1 MTDNLHDD
9 LLRDPMGDTLGD
21 NQPPVVSVSELSG
34 DVKRTVED
42 KFAYVRVRGEIS
54 GFKRAASG
62 HLYMALKDADAVID
76 AVCWKGNA
84 SKLEIQP
91 EDGLEVIAT
100 GRVTTYAARS
110 KYQLIIER
118 VEVAGEGAL
127 LKMIEERRKRLAAEG
142 LFDAEQK
149 RPIPFLPEV
158 IGVVTSPTGAVIRD
172 ILHRLEDRFPRH
184 VLLWPVVVQGN
195 TAAAQVT
202 AAIEGFNRI
211 APGVPVPR
219 PDLLIVARGGGSL
232 EDLMAFNE
240 ENVVRAAAASD
251 IPLIS
256 AVGHE
261 TDTTLIDFASDRRAP
276 TPTAAAEMA
285 VPVRADLIAQV
296 VEDEARLTGGMTRFL
311 RGRTQEVTA
320 LDRGL
325 PAPRRILEA
334 AMQRVDDWAERLGPG
349 ALRLL
354 QAKGDA
360 VAGQGRQLV
369 KPDQY
374 VDAKR
379 RELDSWVAQ
388 LAAAKAGT
396 EAVIRRDLRDV
407 GAFSGRLAQAQKRF
421 LNVTGE
427 KLDGLQ
433 KLLESY
439 SYKSVL
445 ERGFVLVRDAGGAPV
460 LSADALS
467 PGDGI
472 ALTFRDSGHVGARVN
487 SVGLD
492 DAADG
497 VVSKAPCGT
506 KPNRKPARKPA
517 RKPRTDESDD
527 PQGSLL

>member
-9 LLRDPMGDTLGD
+9 LLSDPMGDPVGD

-42 KFAYVRVRGEIS
+42 KFAYVRVRGEVS

-76 AVCWKGNA
+76 AVCWKGVA
-84 SKLEIQP
+84 GKLEVQP

-100 GRVTTYAARS
+100 GRVTTYASRS
-110 KYQLIIER
+110 KYQLIIDR

-142 LFDAEQK
+142 LFDADRK
-149 RPIPFLPEV
+149 REIPFLPEV
-158 IGVVTSPTGAVIRD
+158 IGVVTSPTGAVIQD

-211 APGVPVPR
+211 APGGAVPR

-296 VEDEARLTGGMTRFL
+296 AEDEARLTGGMTRLL
-311 RGRTQEVTA
+311 RGRGQELTA
-320 LDRGL
+320 LGRGL

-349 ALRLL
+349 LLRLL
-354 QAKGDA
+354 RTKEEL

-369 KPDQY
+369 RPDQY
-374 VDAKR
+374 VDARR
-379 RELDSWVAQ
+379 RELDSWVSQ
-388 LAAAKAGT
+388 LAAAKAAT
-396 EAVIRRDLRDV
+396 EAGIKRDLRDV
-407 GAFSGRLAQAQKRF
+407 GSFAGRLDQAQVRLREQAGRRLKS
-421 LNVTGE
+421 VA
-427 KLDGLQ
+427 D
-433 KLLESY
+433 LLESY
-439 SYKSVL
+439 SYKGVL
-445 ERGFVLVRDAGGAPV
+445 ARGFVLVRDGAGAPV
-460 LSADALS
+460 LSADMLA
-467 PGDGI
+467 PGDRI
-472 ALTFRDSGHVGARVN
+472 ALTFRDDGHVAATVDNVGSEDGAGATAARAPKKATPRRKSAPVKN
-487 SVGLD
+487 SD
-492 DAADG
+492 
-497 VVSKAPCGT
+497 S
-506 KPNRKPARKPA
+506 
-517 RKPRTDESDD
+517 SDD

>member
-1 MTDNLHDD
+1 MSDNLHDD
-9 LLRDPMGDTLGD
+9 LLSDPVGD
-21 NQPPVVSVSELSG
+21 NQPPVVSVAELSS

-42 KFAYVRVRGEIS
+42 KFAYVRVRGEVS

-76 AVCWKGNA
+76 AVCWKGVA
-84 SKLEIQP
+84 GRLEVQP
-91 EDGLEVIAT
+91 EDGLEIIAT
-100 GRVTTYAARS
+100 GRVTTYSARS
-110 KYQLIIER
+110 KYQLVIDR

-142 LFDAEQK
+142 LFDADRK
-149 RPIPFLPEV
+149 AALPFLPEV

-195 TAAAQVT
+195 SAAAEVS

-211 APGVPVPR
+211 APGGPVPR

-240 ENVVRAAAASD
+240 ENVVRAAAASE

-296 VEDEARLTGGMTRFL
+296 AEDEARLTGGMTRLL
-311 RGRTQEVTA
+311 RGRAQDVTA
-320 LDRGL
+320 LGRGL
-325 PAPRRILEA
+325 PTPHRILET
-334 AMQRVDDWAERLGPG
+334 AMQRVDDWAERLRP
-349 ALRLL
+349 AVSRMMR
-354 QAKGDA
+354 AKYDA
-360 VAGQGRQLV
+360 VVNQGRQLV

-374 VDAKR
+374 VDAKQR
-379 RELDSWVAQ
+379 QLDSLMAQ
-388 LAAAKAGT
+388 LAAAKAGS
-396 EAVIRRDLRDV
+396 ESRIQRDLRDV
-407 GAFSGRLAQAQKRF
+407 DSMGVRLNQAQDRLA
-421 LNVTGE
+421 LGLE
-427 KLDGLQ
+427 KQLKSLWDLA
-433 KLLESY
+433 ESY
-439 SYKSVL
+439 SYKGVL
-445 ERGFVLVRDAGGAPV
+445 ERGFVLVRDGSGAPV
-460 LSADALS
+460 LSADSLS
-467 PGDGI
+467 PGERI
-472 ALTFRDSGHVGARVN
+472 ALTFQNEGMVDATVE
-487 SVGLD
+487 SVGSE
-492 DAADG
+492 G
-497 VVSKAPCGT
+497 RPS
-506 KPNRKPARKPA
+506 KPAPGKATRK
-517 RKPRTDESDD
+517 KPKPKTTPVDD